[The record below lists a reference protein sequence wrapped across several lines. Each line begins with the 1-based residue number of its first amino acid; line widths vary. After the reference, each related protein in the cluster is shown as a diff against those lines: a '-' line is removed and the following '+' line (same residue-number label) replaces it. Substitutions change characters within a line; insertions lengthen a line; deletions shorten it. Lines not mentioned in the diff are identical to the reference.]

1 MGNRLRQK
9 LSIQN
14 RERLETKMAEVFK
27 ENMKGLSAELQRI
40 LLDDLVTAFQN
51 RVNVLMRVQKKQKK
65 EGVVVFGEQGTI
77 VSLDF
82 SKAVTEMKDAIKI
95 KRLETAR
102 SFMATLKPTKLELE
116 RNAYVNLDKEL
127 VVKKTRDGKII
138 LYEVNQ

>member
-1 MGNRLRQK
+1 
-9 LSIQN
+9 
-14 RERLETKMAEVFK
+14 MAEVFE

-82 SKAVTEMKDAIKI
+82 SKAATEMKESIKI

-102 SFMATLKPTKLELE
+102 SFMTTLKPTKLELE
-116 RNAYVNLDKEL
+116 PNAYVNLDKEL